1 MGVGMRSHGSGSAQR
16 EVLSDSPTETLSLS
30 RAINYFKSLLNKQAA
45 IFLLFSI
52 LRGLEIPLMCEGF
65 SLIGKLSGKQEQGNT
80 FLSIVVRYKLEFLL
94 QAGQCLIYSTG
105 L

>member
-16 EVLSDSPTETLSLS
+16 EVLSNSPTETLSLS
-30 RAINYFKSLLNKQAA
+30 RAINYFKSLLNKRAA

-65 SLIGKLSGKQEQGNT
+65 SLIGKLSGKQE
-80 FLSIVVRYKLEFLL
+80 E
-94 QAGQCLIYSTG
+94 
-105 L
+105 